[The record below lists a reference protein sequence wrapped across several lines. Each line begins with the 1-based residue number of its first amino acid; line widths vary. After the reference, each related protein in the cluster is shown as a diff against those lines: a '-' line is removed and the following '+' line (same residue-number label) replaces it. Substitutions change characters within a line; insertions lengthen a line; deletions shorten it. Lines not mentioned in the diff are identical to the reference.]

1 MLLANTKVVGMSQA
15 DVVHEPQPL
24 SSEPEATKPSHPSE
38 GARWTRRYAYRLQV
52 TDVLVVGWAITG
64 AYLLR
69 FGWEPAAGLQ
79 LRPFGLPG
87 GSDYLVLSIG
97 LLAAWLASLA
107 LNRSR
112 DHRVVGL
119 GPEEYKRV
127 MTSSFQLFGVV
138 AILAYVLQIEV
149 ARGYV
154 AVAFPLG
161 MVGLLLSRWMWR
173 QWLHAVRRSGGWSAK
188 VVAVGG
194 ADHVRAVVDELDR
207 ATFAG
212 YHVVGVCVPPGS
224 SELRSSF
231 GPLPVVG
238 GLHDVAAA
246 VASVGAEAVV
256 VTAAPSFGPT
266 SLRRLAWALEGSGV
280 DLIVAPSLTDIAG
293 PRIHS
298 RPVAGLPLLHVE
310 APQYEGPLRL
320 AKDLFERL
328 AALLGLIALSPL
340 FAVVAV
346 LIATTSRGPVFYRQ
360 ERVGKGSRSFQMTK
374 FRSMVVDAH
383 QLLTPLATHSH
394 GNELLF
400 KLRDDPRITRVGR
413 FLRRYSID
421 ELPQLVD
428 VLRGDMSLVG
438 PRPPLATEV
447 AKYGEDVH
455 RRLLV
460 KPGMTG
466 LWQVSGRSDLS
477 WEDSVRLDL
486 YYVENWSLTQ
496 DLMILWKTARAVVH
510 GSGAY

>member
-1 MLLANTKVVGMSQA
+1 MSQT
-15 DVVHEPQPL
+15 DVVVEHEPVELAAPV
-24 SSEPEATKPSHPSE
+24 AE
-38 GARWTRRYAYRLQV
+38 GASWTRRYARRIHG
-52 TDVLVVGWAITG
+52 TDILVIVWAVAG
-64 AYLLR
+64 AYLWR
-69 FGWEPAAGLQ
+69 FVWQ
-79 LRPFGLPG
+79 PG
-87 GSDYLVLSIG
+87 DLVPVGRGVGGRDYLVLSAG
-97 LLAAWLASLA
+97 LSVAWLVSLG
-107 LNRSR
+107 LQRSR
-112 DHRVVGL
+112 DHRIVGL

-127 MTSSFQLFGVV
+127 MTASFQTFGVV
-138 AILAYVLQIEV
+138 AILSYVLKAEL

-154 AVAFPLG
+154 AVAFPIG
-161 MVGLLLSRWMWR
+161 TAGLLFSRWMWR
-173 QWLHAVRRSGGWSAK
+173 QWLHAARQGGSWSAR
-188 VVAVGG
+188 VVVVGG
-194 ADHVRAVVDELDR
+194 ADHVRSLVAELDR

-224 SELRSSF
+224 GELRDSF
-231 GPLPVVG
+231 GKVPVVG
-238 GLHDVAAA
+238 GLHDVPAA
-246 VASVGAEAVV
+246 VKQIRAEAVV
-256 VTAAPSFGPT
+256 VTSAPAFGPT

-280 DLIVAPSLTDIAG
+280 ELIVAPSLTDIAG

-320 AKDLFERL
+320 VKDVLERL
-328 AALLGLIALSPL
+328 AALSGLVVLSPL

-346 LIATTSRGPVFYRQ
+346 LIKVSSRGPVYYRQ
-360 ERVGKGSRSFQMTK
+360 QRVGKGGDPFEMTK
-374 FRSMVVDAH
+374 FRSMVVDADD
-383 QLLTPLATHSH
+383 QLGPLAGHSH

-400 KLRDDPRITRVGR
+400 KMRDDPRVTRIGK

-421 ELPQLVD
+421 ELPQLLD
-428 VLRGDMSLVG
+428 VLRGQMSLVG
-438 PRPPLATEV
+438 PRPPLPTEV
-447 AKYGEDVH
+447 AQYGEDVH

-496 DLMILWKTARAVVH
+496 DLMILWRTARAVVR

>member
-1 MLLANTKVVGMSQA
+1 MSQA
-15 DVVHEPQPL
+15 EVIDERLAGEVPV
-24 SSEPEATKPSHPSE
+24 TTTE
-38 GARWTRRYAYRLQV
+38 GARWTRRYAHRLQL
-52 TDVLVVGWAITG
+52 TDLLVVAWAVAG

-69 FGWEPAAGLQ
+69 FGWEPAAGLD
-79 LRPFGLPG
+79 LRPLGLPG
-87 GSDYLVLSIG
+87 GLDYLVLSVGLIG
-97 LLAAWLASLA
+97 AWMLSLT

-119 GPEEYKRV
+119 GPEEYKRI
-127 MTSSFQLFGVV
+127 MSSSFQLFGVV
-138 AILAYVLQIEV
+138 AILAYVLQIDV
-149 ARGYV
+149 ARGFV

-161 MVGLLLSRWMWR
+161 IVGLLLSRWMWR
-173 QWLHAVRRSGGWSAK
+173 QWLHAVRRGGGWSAK

-194 ADHVRAVVDELDR
+194 ADHVRAVVSELDR

-212 YHVVGVCVPPGS
+212 FHVVGVCVPPGS
-224 SELRSSF
+224 SEVRSSF

-246 VASVGAEAVV
+246 VASVGADAVV

-310 APQYEGPLRL
+310 APQYEGPLRVV
-320 AKDLFERL
+320 KDVAERM
-328 AALLGLIALSPL
+328 AALLGLLALSPL

-346 LIATTSRGPVFYRQ
+346 LIKATSKGPVFYRQ
-360 ERVGKGSRSFQMTK
+360 ERVGKGSKSFQMTK
-374 FRSMVVDAH
+374 FRSMLPDAH
-383 QLLTPLATHSH
+383 LMLAPLADSSH
-394 GNELLF
+394 GNEMLF
-400 KLRDDPRITRVGR
+400 KRRDDPRVTRVGR
-413 FLRRYSID
+413 VIRRYSID

-428 VLRGDMSLVG
+428 VVRGEMSLVG
-438 PRPPLATEV
+438 PRPPLPTEV

-496 DLMILWKTARAVVH
+496 DLMILWRTTRAVLQ
-510 GSGAY
+510 GGGAY